1 MSAKLII
8 DAIGTKLAASQ
19 VAGTFYHALG
29 GRIYQG
35 MAVDGATKPH
45 CVYQINQNPVIRYF
59 GGVVAQDMT
68 VQFDIFDDRRERGYA
83 GAIAAEALLY
93 SLLDGFALTIT
104 GYDRGLCTWNSR
116 GVPQIEEDCW
126 RITNELRVEATDF

>member
-1 MSAKLII
+1 MSAKLVI
-8 DAIGTKLAASQ
+8 DALATKLAASQ

-35 MAVDGATKPH
+35 MAPNNTDKPH
-45 CVYQINQNPVIRYF
+45 CVYQINQNQVIRHF
-59 GGVVAQDMT
+59 GNVVTQDMT
-68 VQFDIFDDRRERGYA
+68 VQFDIYDNRTSGYA
-83 GAIAAEALLY
+83 ANAIAAEALLY

-116 GVPQIEEDCW
+116 GVPQVEEDCW